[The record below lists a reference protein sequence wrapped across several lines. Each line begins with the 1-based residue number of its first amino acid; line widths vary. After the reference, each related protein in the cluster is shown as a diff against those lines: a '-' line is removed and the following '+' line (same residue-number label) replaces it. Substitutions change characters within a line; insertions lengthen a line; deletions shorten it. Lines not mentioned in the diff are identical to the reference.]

1 LVGISG
7 RLNRGFVLKKVLVV
21 VNASVVIEGIESIL
35 SRETDLLVLST
46 VFVDQESLYH
56 KVKEHRPDAIVIEQG
71 LLFSGQI
78 NLLTLLT
85 SSKRVRI
92 LVLNVR
98 DNDVNIYDHNAT
110 PIFHSSDLI
119 SSIRTF

>member
-1 LVGISG
+1 MGQTG
-7 RLNRGFVLKKVLVV
+7 CGLKKVLVV
-21 VNASVVIEGIESIL
+21 VSESVVIEGIESIL
-35 SRETDLLVLST
+35 SRESDLLVLST
-46 VFVDQESLYH
+46 VYVDQDALYH
-56 KVKEHRPDAIVIEQG
+56 KVKEHKPDAVIIERS

-85 SSKRVRI
+85 SCQKIRI

-98 DNDVNIYDHNAT
+98 DNDVNIYDHNET
-110 PIFHSSDLI
+110 PISHSRDLI